1 MRHDERESDEPV
13 FEPSVPRPKASRRKG
28 VKNKRRRTHGHV
40 QHDDHKITGPCF
52 VYLLVHLQ
60 DARFKIGVS
69 RAPEYRLQLLPDAEA
84 IDQDHS
90 LKAELPSSQRAHQV
104 ESMLHK
110 ALSGF
115 QTRIQRKPGD
125 SQDGDTEWFHLEG
138 FAKACELLSLVP
150 IGANAAVP
158 DIRYFDGRLWSSQAY
173 RWHLPFTPAQK
184 RWQDAGDFNVQRMR
198 HIYSHLVALE
208 LRCHIVWKPAVS
220 AHVDALGRSVPAR
233 PAILVIRNLKNCW
246 DPWAL
251 SARFEVV
258 SSALWQFQT
267 GRKSVGQSTHSLAS
281 LIRYSPQSPADLEV
295 VLGGLGRLGDLP
307 AGDRVQ
313 QLWHQIRWL

>member
-1 MRHDERESDEPV
+1 MRQSREDGIESVYEHSKPEP
-13 FEPSVPRPKASRRKG
+13 
-28 VKNKRRRTHGHV
+28 KNAHCKKCKTRRRLGREYE
-40 QHDDHKITGPCF
+40 QRDAHKITGPCF

-60 DARFKIGVS
+60 DSRFKIGVS

-84 IDQDHS
+84 IDQDQS
-90 LKAELPSSQRAHQV
+90 LKAELPSSRRANQV

-115 QTRIQRKPGD
+115 RTRIQREPGG

-158 DIRYFDGRLWSSQAY
+158 DIRYLDGRPWSSQAY

-198 HIYSHLVALE
+198 LIYSYLVALE

-220 AHVDALGRSVPAR
+220 AHVDALGRDVPAR
-233 PAILVIRNLKNCW
+233 PAMLVIRNLKNCW

-281 LIRYSPQSPADLEV
+281 LIRYTPQSPADLEV

-307 AGDRVQ
+307 AGDRLE

>member
-1 MRHDERESDEPV
+1 MHPDNAADLNQACDREQQ
-13 FEPSVPRPKASRRKG
+13 PKASRG
-28 VKNKRRRTHGHV
+28 KRCRTKKRLVSEHH
-40 QHDDHKITGPCF
+40 QRDAHRITGPCF

-90 LKAELPSSQRAHQV
+90 LKAELPSSRRANQV

-110 ALSGF
+110 ALNGF
-115 QTRIQRKPGD
+115 RTIIQRQPGD

-158 DIRYFDGRLWSSQAY
+158 DIRYLDGRPWSGQSQ

-184 RWQDAGDFNVQRMR
+184 RWQDAGDLNVQRMR
-198 HIYSHLVALE
+198 LIHSHLVALE

-220 AHVDALGRSVPAR
+220 AHVDALGRNVAAR
-233 PAILVIRNLKNCW
+233 PPVLVIRNLKNCW

-251 SARFEVV
+251 KARFEVT
-258 SSALWQFQT
+258 SSALWQLQT
-267 GRKSVGQSTHSLAS
+267 GLKSVGQATHSLAS
-281 LIRYSPQSPADLEV
+281 LIRYSTQNPADLEIE
-295 VLGGLGRLGDLP
+295 LGGLSRLGALP
-307 AGDRVQ
+307 AGHRMK
-313 QLWHQIRWL
+313 QLWHQIRWI